1 MTPSAKADLVKR
13 IARAAGLDRAGI
25 APARPLPR
33 AAYYMSW
40 LAAGH
45 AGSMAWLHRNV
56 SLRLDPR
63 ELLEGARSIVC
74 AALSYHRPADS
85 FKTACQNPS
94 RQARGL
100 DPVPD
105 APGSVTGSEAAASP
119 AAAPPAAAPTASPG
133 VWDASGS
140 SGRIAQYARGAD
152 YHVALREML
161 TGVVRELRNRL
172 DEPFEARIFV
182 DTGPLLER
190 ELAAQAGLG
199 WIGKNTLLLNEKL
212 GSYLFLGEIVTTLEL
227 EPDAPLPDHCGSCTR
242 CLEACPTR
250 AFPAPYQMDASRCIS
265 YLTIEHRG
273 VIPESLHAGIGEW
286 LYGCDICQE
295 VCPFNAK
302 APPAR
307 HPEILA
313 DRLPGRIALER
324 VLEIS
329 QEDYRQLTR
338 GTAAA
343 RARRDMWQRNAAIV
357 LGNTATPYGHTA
369 AQALPLREALERA
382 SRSQAE
388 GLAAAA
394 AAALR
399 KLAPGAHP

>member
-13 IARAAGLDRAGI
+13 LARAAGLDRAGI

-45 AGSMAWLHRNV
+45 AGSMAWLHRNI

-63 ELLEGARSIVC
+63 ELLEGARSIIC
-74 AALSYHRPADS
+74 AALSYHRPQD
-85 FKTACQNPS
+85 
-94 RQARGL
+94 RQG
-100 DPVPD
+100 
-105 APGSVTGSEAAASP
+105 
-119 AAAPPAAAPTASPG
+119 AAPPCPPADGPT
-133 VWDASGS
+133 
-140 SGRIAQYARGAD
+140 GRIAQYARGRD
-152 YHVALREML
+152 YHAVLREML
-161 TGVVRELRNRL
+161 DEVVRELRARL
-172 DEPFEARIFV
+172 DEPFEARVFV

-190 ELAAQAGLG
+190 ELAARAGLG
-199 WIGKNTLLLNEKL
+199 WIGKNTLLLHEKL

-302 APPAR
+302 APPAA
-307 HPEILA
+307 HPDVLA
-313 DRLPGRIALER
+313 DRLPGRIGLER

-338 GTAAA
+338 GTAGT
-343 RARRDMWQRNAAIV
+343 RARRDMWRRNAAIV
-357 LGNTATPYGHTA
+357 LGNTATACGDA
-369 AQALPLREALERA
+369 ATPALPLRRALERA
-382 SRSQAE
+382 SRSQDE

-399 KLAPGAHP
+399 KQARGAHP